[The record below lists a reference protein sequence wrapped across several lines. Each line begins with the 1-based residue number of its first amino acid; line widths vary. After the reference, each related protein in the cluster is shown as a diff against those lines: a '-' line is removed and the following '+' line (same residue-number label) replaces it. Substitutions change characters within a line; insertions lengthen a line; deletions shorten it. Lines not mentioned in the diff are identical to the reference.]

1 MMRANALVSREPS
14 AIEKRLREILT
25 AYVFLMPTLIL
36 FTLFV
41 LGPMIAAIGL
51 SFFDYNLLKWNA
63 SPEYIGLDNYR
74 QMVDDPRIIPIYET
88 TLKIAT
94 LVVLWN
100 IGLGLLIALLL
111 DQKMPAILRQIF
123 RLAYFFPFVVSV
135 SAVALI
141 WSYLLNKDFGIV
153 NYYLG
158 LVGIERIPWLRS
170 STWSPIAIVITE
182 VWKSLGF
189 NVLVFL
195 GGLQTIPIEYYE
207 AAEVD
212 GANGWRRFRHVT
224 LPLLTPT
231 IFFLV
236 VIDTINAFQIF
247 AQPYILT
254 QGGPGDASRTVVMF
268 IYEHGFRFFN
278 MGYASTI
285 ALSLFAIILILTI
298 IQFGLSRRWVF
309 YQ

>member
-1 MMRANALVSREPS
+1 
-14 AIEKRLREILT
+14 
-25 AYVFLMPTLIL
+25 
-36 FTLFV
+36 
-41 LGPMIAAIGL
+41 
-51 SFFDYNLLKWNA
+51 LKWNA
-63 SPEYIGLDNYR
+63 SPEFIGLDNYR
-74 QMVDDPRIIPIYET
+74 QMVNDPRIVPIYET
-88 TLKIAT
+88 TLKIAA
-94 LVVLWN
+94 LVVIWN
-100 IGLGLLIALLL
+100 IGLGLSIALLL
-111 DQKMPAILRQIF
+111 EQKIPAVLRHIF

-158 LVGIERIPWLRS
+158 LLGIERIAWLRS
-170 STWSPIAIVITE
+170 STWSPIAVVITE

-195 GGLQTIPIEYYE
+195 GGLQTIPAEYYE

-212 GANGWRRFRHVT
+212 GANGWHRFRHVT

-231 IFFLV
+231 VFFLV

-254 QGGPGDASRTVVMF
+254 QGGPGDSSRTVVMF